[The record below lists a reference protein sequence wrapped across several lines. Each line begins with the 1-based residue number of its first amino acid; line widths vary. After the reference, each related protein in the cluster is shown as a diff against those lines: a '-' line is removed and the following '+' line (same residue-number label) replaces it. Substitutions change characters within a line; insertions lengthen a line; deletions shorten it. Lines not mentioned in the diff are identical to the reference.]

1 MSEGPGG
8 PQGAT
13 AGGTLAMRMLSQQAM
28 VASQM
33 KRAAND
39 KAIAQML
46 AAKKS
51 GPPAAR
57 LGDEIQHKS
66 FLGALAGA
74 VLGAIVTIAE
84 GCLIM
89 AACATGPYALVLLP
103 ALMYASYKASD
114 YVEEKQ
120 NQLESWIN
128 SFCDTDGAI
137 NTGSENVN
145 INGKPA
151 ARAAVTLPP
160 PPPPG
165 AIPEVPQ
172 GEPSWG
178 DIATDLLESAAE
190 KAVPLA
196 KAWGNA
202 VITLTDSNA
211 GFMDRVSAGASLL
224 FPAGPVL
231 MEFATMV
238 GGRGEIKKDVDF
250 PEAGEDTALC
260 DKENKPPRIAQ
271 GSSNVFINNQP
282 AARKGDKLECS
293 AAIVEGSPDVF
304 IGGEQV
310 TYLDI
315 QLEFPPWQRM
325 ILGGITIAS
334 YLLPPAGL
342 LGKLG
347 NLARLGKL
355 GNLLGKSGKLLG
367 AKLGALLGK
376 TGKSLKS
383 IANKVI
389 RWVTDPVDPVTGA
402 YCDERTDF
410 TLGQTLPLSF
420 TRFHSS
426 VLPLHGLTGVGW
438 SDSWSEYAWVREQGN
453 RVDIITQ
460 GATLRFAF
468 DGDSDTA
475 VNPYHAQY
483 ILRRRDDYL
492 ELFDRD
498 ALSSRFFYDA
508 FPGMRL
514 RHPVTD
520 DTSDDRLAHSPG
532 DRMYMLGG
540 MSDTASNR
548 ITFERDSQYRITG
561 VSHTDGIRLK
571 LTYHA
576 SGYPRMSY
584 RELYKPD
591 EKPLAIMV
599 PAWNETGV
607 IGNMAE
613 LAATTLDYENYHI
626 FVGTYPNDPDTQRD
640 VDEVCARFPNVH
652 KVVCA
657 RPGPTSKA
665 DCLNNVLD
673 AITQFERSANFAFAG
688 FILHDAEDV
697 ISPME
702 LRLFNYLVE
711 RKDLIQIPVYPFERE
726 WTHFTSMTYIDE
738 FSELHGKDVPVREAL
753 AGQVPSAGVGTC
765 FSRRAVTAL
774 LADGDGIA
782 FDVQSLTEDYDIGF
796 RYIHQQVPDNIPL
809 TLYLAEAYRHF
820 GHDDRARLLLE
831 DQLKRHPGDARL
843 ERSLAAIPVEVKS
856 VTTVEE
862 LLAQQKAC
870 DAAPTLRCRSEVGQN
885 ALRLAQLPVARAQLN
900 DATFAASPEGKTLR
914 TDLLQRA
921 IYLKQWSQADTL
933 YNEAR
938 QQNTLSA
945 AERRQWFDV
954 LLAGQLDDRILALQ
968 SQGIFTDPQSYI
980 TYATALAY
988 RGEKARLQHY
998 LIENKPLFTTDAQE
1012 KSWLYLLSKYSAN
1025 PVQALANYTV
1035 QFADN
1040 RQYVVGATL
1049 PVLLKEGQYDAA
1061 QKLLATLPANEMLEE
1076 RYAVS
1081 VATRNKAESLRL
1093 VRLLYQQ
1100 EPANLTRLDQLTW
1113 QLMQNE
1119 QSREA
1124 ADLLLQRYPFQ
1135 GDARVSQTLMARLA
1149 SLLESH
1155 PYLATPAKVA
1165 ILSKPLPLAAQR
1177 QWQSQLPGIADN
1189 CPAIVR
1195 LLGDMSPSYDAA
1207 AWNRLAKCY
1216 RDTLP
1221 GVALYAWLQ
1230 AEQRQPNAWQHRA
1243 VAYQA
1248 YQVEDYATA
1257 LAAWQKIS
1265 LHDMSNEDLLAA
1277 ANTAQAAGNGAARD
1291 RWLQQAE
1298 QRGLGNNALYWWLH
1312 AQRYIP
1318 GQPELA
1324 LSDLTRSINIAP
1336 SANAYVARA
1345 TIYRQRHNVPAAVS
1359 DLRAA
1364 LELEPNNSNIQAALG
1379 YALWDSG
1386 DIAQSREML
1395 EQAHKGLPDD
1405 PALIRQLA
1413 YVNQR
1418 LDDMPA
1424 TQHYARLV
1432 IDDIDNQALITPL
1445 TPEQNQ
1451 QRFNFRR
1458 LHEEVGR
1465 RWTFS
1470 FDSSIGLRSGAM
1482 STANNNVGGAAPG
1495 KSYRSYGQLEAEY
1508 RIGRNMLLEGDL
1520 LSVYSRVFADTGENG
1535 VMMPVKNPMS
1545 GTGLRWKPLRDQ
1557 IFFLAVEQQL
1567 PLNGQNGASD
1577 TMLRASA
1584 SFFNGG
1590 KYSDEWHPNGSGWFA
1605 QNLYLDAAQYIRQDI
1620 QAWTADYRVSWH
1632 QKVANGQTIEPYAH
1646 VQDNGYR
1653 DKGTQGAQLGG
1664 VGVRWNIWT
1673 GETHYDAWPHKVSL
1687 GVEYQ
1692 HTFKAINQRNGERN
1706 NAFLTIGVHW

>member
-89 AACATGPYALVLLP
+89 AACATGPYALVLVP

-211 GFMDRVSAGASLL
+211 GFMDRLCAGTSLL

-315 QLEFPPWQRM
+315 QPEFPPWQRM

-367 AKLGALLGK
+367 AKLGALLSRTK
-376 TGKSLKS
+376 NALKNTYNVLKKF
-383 IANKVI
+383 IK
-389 RWVTDPVDPVTGA
+389 DPVDPVTGA

-420 TRFHSS
+420 TRFHCS

-438 SDSWSEYAWVREQGN
+438 SDSWSEYAWVREQGK
-453 RVDIITQ
+453 RVDIISL
-460 GATLRFAF
+460 GATLNFAF
-468 DGDSDTA
+468 DGESDTA

-520 DTSDDRLAHSPG
+520 DTSDDRLAHSPA

-576 SGYPRMSY
+576 SGYLKAIHRTDNGIQTLATYEQDARGRLTEADARLDYHLFYEYDAADRIIRWSDNDQTWSRFTY
-584 RELYKPD
+584 D
-591 EKPLAIMV
+591 EQGRCV
-599 PAWNETGV
+599 TVTG
-607 IGNMAE
+607 AE
-613 LAATTLDYENYHI
+613 GYYNATLDYGDGCTTLTDGK
-626 FVGTYPNDPDTQRD
+626 GTHRYYYDPDG
-640 VDEVCARFPNVH
+640 N
-652 KVVCA
+652 
-657 RPGPTSKA
+657 
-665 DCLNNVLD
+665 
-673 AITQFERSANFAFAG
+673 
-688 FILHDAEDV
+688 IL
-697 ISPME
+697 
-702 LRLFNYLVE
+702 
-711 RKDLIQIPVYPFERE
+711 RE
-726 WTHFTSMTYIDE
+726 EAPDGSTTTYEWDE
-738 FSELHGKDVPVREAL
+738 FHHLLARHSPAGRVEKFEYNAAHGQLSRYTAADGAEWQYRYDERGLLSNITDP
-753 AGQVPSAGVGTC
+753 AGQTWTQQCDERGLPVSLVSPQGEETRLAYTAQGLLSGIFRQDERRLGIEYDHHNRPETLTDVMGREHHTEYSGHDLPVKMRGPGGQSVRLQWQQHHKLSGIERAGTG
-765 FSRRAVTAL
+765 A
-774 LADGDGIA
+774 
-782 FDVQSLTEDYDIGF
+782 EGF
-796 RYIHQQVPDNIPL
+796 RYD
-809 TLYLAEAYRHF
+809 RH
-820 GHDDRARLLLE
+820 GN
-831 DQLKRHPGDARL
+831 
-843 ERSLAAIPVEVKS
+843 
-856 VTTVEE
+856 
-862 LLAQQKAC
+862 LLAYT
-870 DAAPTLRCRSEVGQN
+870 DGNGVVWTMEYGPFD
-885 ALRLAQLPVARAQLN
+885 LPVARTDGEGHRWQYRYDKDTLQLTEVIN
-900 DATFAASPEGKTLR
+900 PQGESYRYILDNCGRVTEERDWGGVVWRYRYDADGLCTARVNGLEETTWGGLLPSLVREYRYDSAGNVSGVTSREDYGRETRREYRLDRNGQVTAVTASGTGLGYGEG
-914 TDLLQRA
+914 DESYGYDSCG
-921 IYLKQWSQADTL
+921 YLKAQSAGRHRISEETDQYAGGHRLKQAG
-933 YNEAR
+933 
-938 QQNTLSA
+938 NT
-945 AERRQWFDV
+945 
-954 LLAGQLDDRILALQ
+954 
-968 SQGIFTDPQSYI
+968 
-980 TYATALAY
+980 
-988 RGEKARLQHY
+988 
-998 LIENKPLFTTDAQE
+998 
-1012 KSWLYLLSKYSAN
+1012 
-1025 PVQALANYTV
+1025 
-1035 QFADN
+1035 
-1040 RQYVVGATL
+1040 QYD
-1049 PVLLKEGQYDAA
+1049 YDAA
-1061 QKLLATLPANEMLEE
+1061 GRMVSRTKHRDGYRPETE
-1076 RYAVS
+1076 RFRWDS
-1081 VATRNKAESLRL
+1081 R
-1093 VRLLYQQ
+1093 
-1100 EPANLTRLDQLTW
+1100 DQLTGYCSAQGELW
-1113 QLMQNE
+1113 EYRHDASGRRTEKRCDRKKIRFTYLWDGDSIAEIREYRDDKLYSVRHLVFNGFELISQQF
-1119 QSREA
+1119 SRERQA
-1124 ADLLLQRYPFQ
+1124 
-1135 GDARVSQTLMARLA
+1135 
-1149 SLLESH
+1149 H
-1155 PYLATPAKVA
+1155 PSVA
-1165 ILSKPLPLAAQR
+1165 PL
-1177 QWQSQLPGIADN
+1177 W
-1189 CPAIVR
+1189 V
-1195 LLGDMSPSYDAA
+1195 
-1207 AWNRLAKCY
+1207 
-1216 RDTLP
+1216 
-1221 GVALYAWLQ
+1221 
-1230 AEQRQPNAWQHRA
+1230 
-1243 VAYQA
+1243 
-1248 YQVEDYATA
+1248 
-1257 LAAWQKIS
+1257 
-1265 LHDMSNEDLLAA
+1265 
-1277 ANTAQAAGNGAARD
+1277 
-1291 RWLQQAE
+1291 
-1298 QRGLGNNALYWWLH
+1298 
-1312 AQRYIP
+1312 
-1318 GQPELA
+1318 
-1324 LSDLTRSINIAP
+1324 TRTN
-1336 SANAYVARA
+1336 
-1345 TIYRQRHNVPAAVS
+1345 HAVS
-1359 DLRAA
+1359 DLTGRPLMLFNSEGKTVWRPGQTSLWGLA
-1364 LELEPNNSNIQAALG
+1364 LS
-1379 YALWDSG
+1379 
-1386 DIAQSREML
+1386 
-1395 EQAHKGLPDD
+1395 LP
-1405 PALIRQLA
+1405 
-1413 YVNQR
+1413 
-1418 LDDMPA
+1418 
-1424 TQHYARLV
+1424 
-1432 IDDIDNQALITPL
+1432 
-1445 TPEQNQ
+1445 
-1451 QRFNFRR
+1451 
-1458 LHEEVGR
+1458 
-1465 RWTFS
+1465 
-1470 FDSSIGLRSGAM
+1470 
-1482 STANNNVGGAAPG
+1482 
-1495 KSYRSYGQLEAEY
+1495 
-1508 RIGRNMLLEGDL
+1508 
-1520 LSVYSRVFADTGENG
+1520 ADTGYPDPRGEWDPEADPGLLYAGQWQDAESGLCYNRFRYYEPETG
-1535 VMMPVKNPMS
+1535 MYLVSDPLGLLGGEQTYRYVPNPLRWIDPLGLNKGASLSKMMNSSSDLM
-1545 GTGLRWKPLRDQ
+1545 GLRRQP
-1557 IFFLAVEQQL
+1557 
-1567 PLNGQNGASD
+1567 QNFWR
-1577 TMLRASA
+1577 LYR
-1584 SFFNGG
+1584 G
-1590 KYSDEWHPNGSGWFA
+1590 K
-1605 QNLYLDAAQYIRQDI
+1605 DI
-1620 QAWTADYRVSWH
+1620 
-1632 QKVANGQTIEPYAH
+1632 
-1646 VQDNGYR
+1646 
-1653 DKGTQGAQLGG
+1653 
-1664 VGVRWNIWT
+1664 
-1673 GETHYDAWPHKVSL
+1673 
-1687 GVEYQ
+1687 
-1692 HTFKAINQRNGERN
+1692 
-1706 NAFLTIGVHW
+1706 